1 MTDTSIVPIATLNYE
16 EVSLII
22 DILKRRYPSPT
33 PMVKAIVEKLE
44 ARISDYLEYKKTLS
58 SKEDK

>member
-22 DILKRRYPSPT
+22 DILKRRYPSPN
-33 PMVKAIVEKLE
+33 PMIKAIVEKLE